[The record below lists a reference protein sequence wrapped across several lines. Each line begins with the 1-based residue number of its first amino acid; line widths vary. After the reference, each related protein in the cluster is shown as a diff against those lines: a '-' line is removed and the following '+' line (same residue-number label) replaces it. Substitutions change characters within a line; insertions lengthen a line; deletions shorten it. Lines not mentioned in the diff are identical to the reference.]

1 MGAQPEGNFNGNS
14 DIPLFLTGLRA
25 NSRESQQIWRFM
37 TLTLPKRAVVV
48 ALLAVLCLWS
58 CVRGATRLGLMSS
71 TAVRAITKPSGDV
84 TLSFVQAGRLSKM
97 PFKDGDEVQ
106 AEQIVAYLDDRAEQA
121 RLAQIKAQ
129 SEDFTQILASQAS
142 LAQKQVDLR
151 KLTNA
156 AQVFAATELEVEH
169 ARLDVR
175 IAELSLDLARFEHDQ
190 AVRQLHES
198 QIRIDQM
205 QLRSPIS
212 GVVAQQHVETGES
225 VNALEEVMRVVL
237 TDPLWIDA
245 SIPIVQAALIEPG
258 DRLNV
263 TFYPPDPNTVS
274 GRVIFV
280 AAVADAA
287 SNTLTVRIEVP
298 NPSKR
303 PAGEHVQVQ
312 CTPVPAE

>member
-1 MGAQPEGNFNGNS
+1 
-14 DIPLFLTGLRA
+14 
-25 NSRESQQIWRFM
+25 M
-37 TLTLPKRAVVV
+37 TLPRRGLVV
-48 ALLAVLCLWS
+48 ALLAVLCL
-58 CVRGATRLGLMSS
+58 CPFVQGATRLGLMSS
-71 TAVRAITKPSGDV
+71 RAVRAITKPSGDV

-106 AEQIVAYLDDRAEQA
+106 AEEIVAYLDDRAEQA

-198 QIRIDQM
+198 GIRLYEM
-205 QLRSPIS
+205 QLKTPIS
-212 GVVAQQHVETGES
+212 GIVAQSHVEKGES
-225 VNALEEVMRVVL
+225 VNSLDEVIRIVK

-245 SIPIVQAALIEPG
+245 SIPIVQAALIKPG
-258 DRLNV
+258 VQLNV
-263 TFYPPDPNTVS
+263 TFYPPDPIRVR
-274 GRVIFV
+274 GRVIYV

-287 SNTLTVRIEVP
+287 SNTVTVRIEVP

-312 CTPVPAE
+312 CAPVPAE

>member
-1 MGAQPEGNFNGNS
+1 
-14 DIPLFLTGLRA
+14 
-25 NSRESQQIWRFM
+25 M
-37 TLTLPKRAVVV
+37 TLPRRGLVV
-48 ALLAVLCLWS
+48 ALLAVLCL
-58 CVRGATRLGLMSS
+58 CPFAQGATGLGLMSS
-71 TAVRAITKPSGDV
+71 RAVRAITKPSGDV

-97 PFKDGDEVQ
+97 PFKDGDRVK
-106 AEQIVAYLDDRAEQA
+106 AEQIVAYLDDRAERA
-121 RLAQIKAQ
+121 RLTQIKAQ
-129 SEDFTQILASQAS
+129 SEDFTQIMASQAS
-142 LAQKQVDLR
+142 LAQKKVDLK
-151 KLTNA
+151 KLTKA

-169 ARLDVR
+169 AQLDVR

-205 QLRSPIS
+205 QLRSPIR
-212 GVVAQQHVETGES
+212 GIIAQQHVETGES

-237 TDPLWIDA
+237 TDPLWVDA
-245 SIPIVQAALIEPG
+245 SIPIVQAALIKPG
-258 DRLNV
+258 AQLNV
-263 TFYPPDPNTVS
+263 TFYPPDPNTVR
-274 GRVIFV
+274 GRVIYV

-312 CTPVPAE
+312 CTPVREE

>member
-1 MGAQPEGNFNGNS
+1 
-14 DIPLFLTGLRA
+14 
-25 NSRESQQIWRFM
+25 
-37 TLTLPKRAVVV
+37 
-48 ALLAVLCLWS
+48 
-58 CVRGATRLGLMSS
+58 MSS
-71 TAVRAITKPSGDV
+71 RAVRAITKPSGDV

-106 AEQIVAYLDDRAEQA
+106 AEEIVAYLDDRAEQA

-198 QIRIDQM
+198 GIRLYEM
-205 QLRSPIS
+205 QLKTPIS
-212 GVVAQQHVETGES
+212 GIVAQSHVEKGES
-225 VNALEEVMRVVL
+225 VNSLDEVMRIVK

-245 SIPIVQAALIEPG
+245 SIPIVQAALIKPG
-258 DRLNV
+258 VQLNV
-263 TFYPPDPNTVS
+263 TFYPPDPIRVR
-274 GRVIFV
+274 GRVIYV

-287 SNTLTVRIEVP
+287 SNTVTVRIEVP

-312 CTPVPAE
+312 CAPVPAE